1 MNTNP
6 HFTGNLQ
13 NSISTPIFD
22 LAPCGYKGRYDKR
35 GALTQINRFAKV
47 RGRHGR
53 PLRLRAY
60 PCEECRGWHLTKV
73 ARADVEN

>member
-1 MNTNP
+1 MNTNAN
-6 HFTGNLQ
+6 FTANLQ
-13 NSISTPIFD
+13 DSISTPIFN

-35 GALTQINRFAKV
+35 GALTRINRFAKV

-73 ARADVEN
+73 AREDVEN

>member
-6 HFTGNLQ
+6 NLTA
-13 NSISTPIFD
+13 NFSSINSTPVFS
-22 LAPCGYKGRYDKR
+22 LTTCGYTSRYDKR

-53 PLRLRAY
+53 PLNLRAY
-60 PCEECRGWHLTKV
+60 PCDQCRGWHLTKV
-73 ARADVEN
+73 TKDDAEN